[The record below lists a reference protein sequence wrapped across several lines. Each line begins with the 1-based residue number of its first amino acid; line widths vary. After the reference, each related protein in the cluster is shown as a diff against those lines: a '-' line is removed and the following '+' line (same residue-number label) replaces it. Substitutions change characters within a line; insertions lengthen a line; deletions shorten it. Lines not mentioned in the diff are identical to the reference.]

1 MSQALLPLDRWLS
14 AASGGE
20 LELFPDRGWHPPES
34 WGRWGEGATH
44 RILLPNRGLSGSNL
58 FLDLRIMQLADK
70 AGRIPRIEVRVN
82 QTLVATISVARPMQ
96 PQEHRI
102 VIPPASDADALHG
115 DRADARGRF
124 YSCIDDD
131 GWRRQVAWG
140 RPDRAT
146 SAGGDQLEQF
156 QERCGGAN
164 LRNR

>member
-20 LELFPDRGWHPPES
+20 LELFLDRGWHPPES

-82 QTLVATISVARPMQ
+82 QTLVATISVARP
-96 PQEHRI
+96 QEHRI
-102 VIPPASDADALHG
+102 VIPPASDADGLHG
-115 DRADARGRF
+115 
-124 YSCIDDD
+124 
-131 GWRRQVAWG
+131 
-140 RPDRAT
+140 
-146 SAGGDQLEQF
+146 GGSLVV
-156 QERCGGAN
+156 
-164 LRNR
+164 